1 MSCWYLDEK
10 HHNDVAVSSR
20 VRLAR
25 NIVGLPFSHK
35 MNDTERKELNQKVKT
50 ALLESEV
57 PFVKKLKFISISDV
71 PQNEINAM
79 VERHI
84 ISPEFAALP
93 YERSIII
100 SDDETVCV
108 MVGEEDH
115 IRIQVILGG
124 LQLSEAYSI
133 ASSIDDILAAK
144 LNFAY
149 DNELGYLTQC
159 PTNLGT
165 GMRASVMLHLPFI
178 NNNKKMNVI
187 NDAVSKIGFTV
198 RGMYGEGSK
207 AKASLYQISN
217 QITLGITEQN
227 AITNLDA
234 LVKQIID
241 AEMGE
246 RRNVSDIELKDY
258 VFRAYGILKY
268 QHLLSTEEMFDLISK
283 IKVGIS
289 LGIIEIEKTLPNKI
303 LIETQPAMLI
313 RKYGDKTPQER
324 DALRAELVRGL
335 F

>member
-10 HHNDVAVSSR
+10 NNNFVALSSR

-25 NIVGLPFSHK
+25 NISGLPFSAK
-35 MNDTERKELNQKVKT
+35 MTAEMRKELNVKVKE
-50 ALLESEV
+50 ALLESNF
-57 PFVKKLKFISISDV
+57 PFAPKLKFISLSDV
-71 PQNEINAM
+71 PQTEINAM

-84 ISPEFAALP
+84 ISPEFASLP

-100 SDDETVCV
+100 SEDESVCV

-124 LQLSEAYSI
+124 MQLNEAYSL
-133 ASSIDDILAAK
+133 ASSIDDLLASK

-149 DNELGYLTQC
+149 DEELGYLTEC

-178 NNNKKMNVI
+178 NNGNKMNSI
-187 NDAVSKIGFTV
+187 KDAISKIGFTV

-207 AKASLYQISN
+207 AKASLFQISN

-227 AITNLDA
+227 AITNLTA
-234 LVKQIID
+234 IANQIID
-241 AEMGE
+241 AEMYE
-246 RRNVSDIELKDY
+246 RNEIDKIQLQDY
-258 VFRAYGILKY
+258 VYRAYGILKY
-268 QHLLSTEEMFDLISK
+268 QRLLNTEEMFDLISK

-289 LGIIEIEKTLPNKI
+289 VGILDIDKVIPNKI

-313 RKYGDKTPQER
+313 RKYGDKTPEER
-324 DALRAELVRGL
+324 DALRAEIVRGL

>member
-1 MSCWYLDEK
+1 MSCWYLDE
-10 HHNDVAVSSR
+10 NNYNNIAVSSR

-25 NIVGLPFSHK
+25 NIVDLPFSHK
-35 MNDTERKELNQKVKT
+35 MSDEQRKELNQKVKT
-50 ALLESEV
+50 ALSESDL
-57 PFVKKLKFISISDV
+57 PFAKKLKFISFSNV

-124 LQLSEAYSI
+124 LQLNEAYSI
-133 ASSIDDILAAK
+133 ASAIDDILSAK

-149 DNELGYLTQC
+149 DNELGYLTGC

-178 NNNKKMNVI
+178 NNSNKMGNI
-187 NDAVSKIGFTV
+187 NDAISKIGFTV
-198 RGMYGEGSK
+198 RGMYGEGTK
-207 AKASLYQISN
+207 AKASFYQISN

-227 AITNLDA
+227 AITNLNA
-234 LVKQIID
+234 IVKQIID
-241 AEMGE
+241 AEMLE
-246 RRNVSDIELKDY
+246 RESAPEIELHDY
-258 VFRAYGILKY
+258 VFRAYGILKH
-268 QHLLSTEEMFDLISK
+268 QRLLSTEEMFDLISK

-289 LGIIEIEKTLPNKI
+289 MGILDIEKTLPNKI

-313 RKYGDKTPQER
+313 RKYGGKTPQER
-324 DALRAELVRGL
+324 DILRADIIRGL